1 MPLFSF
7 NLIVHL
13 FVKGDKFMIGEK
25 ILVVDD
31 DISILELIKTIL
43 ENKGYK
49 VIVYDNGKD
58 AASIIDNSFKL
69 VILDVMMP
77 KKNGIELCIDI
88 RKKYKI
94 PILFLSAKSSE
105 YDKYIGLSIGGDDYL
120 SKPFSTIELLARV
133 NALIRRYTKYD
144 LGNSKDIIREP
155 NIIKF
160 KDIVINKSSNKIYIE
175 NKKIDLTTI
184 EYRILMLFIEN
195 PDIIFSLKDI
205 YEKIWNEEYMYTVNG
220 TIMVHIRNLRK
231 KLDDDVKNLVILRT
245 FGEGDIVLYRNID
258 KFFPIRKQMIFVII
272 FAFATCSG
280 FLYTSM
286 TLVEVFLDKVI
297 FSDENLKKTRQ
308 EYILKIQNFIDEN
321 NINTK
326 NLYQLY
332 EWNSN
337 HKNIFLRLYEDN
349 ELIYDSRVGMIDE
362 KIYINNQYKKGNI
375 NKYIILSFKD
385 KNLVARIIAI
395 PNYIVNQT
403 IYHLMVFI
411 SFCIFLFI
419 ILKCTNKKIRYLE
432 LIKKQLEEDEKID
445 IKGNDE
451 ITHVAN
457 AINIML
463 DCLNEKME
471 SERISER
478 IIYKGNMELIT
489 SLSHDIRTPLTSLIG
504 Y

>member
-1 MPLFSF
+1 M
-7 NLIVHL
+7 
-13 FVKGDKFMIGEK
+13 
-25 ILVVDD
+25 
-31 DISILELIKTIL
+31 
-43 ENKGYK
+43 
-49 VIVYDNGKD
+49 
-58 AASIIDNSFKL
+58 
-69 VILDVMMP
+69 
-77 KKNGIELCIDI
+77 
-88 RKKYKI
+88 
-94 PILFLSAKSSE
+94 
-105 YDKYIGLSIGGDDYL
+105 
-120 SKPFSTIELLARV
+120 
-133 NALIRRYTKYD
+133 
-144 LGNSKDIIREP
+144 
-155 NIIKF
+155 
-160 KDIVINKSSNKIYIE
+160 
-175 NKKIDLTTI
+175 
-184 EYRILMLFIEN
+184 
-195 PDIIFSLKDI
+195 
-205 YEKIWNEEYMYTVNG
+205 
-220 TIMVHIRNLRK
+220 
-231 KLDDDVKNLVILRT
+231 

-272 FAFATCSG
+272 FAFVTCSG

-297 FSDENLKKTRQ
+297 FSDENLEKTKQ

-326 NLYQLY
+326 NLHQLY

-349 ELIYDSRVGMIDE
+349 ELIYDSRVGIIDE

-375 NKYIILSFKD
+375 NKYSILSFKD

-471 SERISER
+471 SERI
-478 IIYKGNMELIT
+478 IYKGNMELIT

-504 Y
+504 YQELALERNLDKKTEKYIRMSYDKALYLREITNRLFDHFLLISENDNFNMERVNSDEFIAHFIEERLLNLEEQGVIIERNIQNITSELIINVGLMQRLFENIFSNIEKYAELNRPINLEYKINNGFLVISFVNHIKDRNWNVVSSKIGLKNCNGIMKVHSGFLQVEKTEVFKITVSFPIIGENININ